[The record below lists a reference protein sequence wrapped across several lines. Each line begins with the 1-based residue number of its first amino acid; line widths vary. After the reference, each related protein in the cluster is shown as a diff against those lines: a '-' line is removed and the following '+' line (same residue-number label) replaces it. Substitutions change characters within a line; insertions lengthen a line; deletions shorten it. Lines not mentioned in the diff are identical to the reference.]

1 MGQYYESILRQGTP
15 TAAITM
21 AMFQKIDRPIMLAGP
36 SVARNA
42 AAVLIDQHHGSGLDD
57 RRHRPVFEATFFGG
71 VVLNLCNA
79 AASRIGRGP
88 ATEGHQKNAQFTSVQ
103 PGRAEFPR
111 CGAVG
116 LPVFH
121 RVDRETAGLER
132 ANRFCPMPV

>member
-57 RRHRPVFEATFFGG
+57 RRHRPVFEANEAIPVVPNIQTAQDIQRHFAPAPHQMTEKRGLIQVDFPVQRLRNGG
-71 VVLNLCNA
+71 R
-79 AASRIGRGP
+79 SEEH
-88 ATEGHQKNAQFTSVQ
+88 T
-103 PGRAEFPR
+103 
-111 CGAVG
+111 
-116 LPVFH
+116 
-121 RVDRETAGLER
+121 
-132 ANRFCPMPV
+132 